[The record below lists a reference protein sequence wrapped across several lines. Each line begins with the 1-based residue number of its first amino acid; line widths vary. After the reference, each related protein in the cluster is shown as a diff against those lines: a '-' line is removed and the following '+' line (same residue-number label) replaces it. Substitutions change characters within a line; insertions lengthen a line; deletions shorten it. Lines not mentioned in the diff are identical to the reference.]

1 MRAEQSTV
9 AVGVFTDSMQARDAV
24 AALKEA
30 NFRSDQISLLAPNP
44 DETTA
49 AGAGLETSS
58 GEGAVAGALL
68 GGLFG
73 GLWGWFAG
81 FTALFIPGV
90 GPFLA
95 VGAFATALTG
105 AALGAGLGAIAG
117 ALIGLGVPKEEAEW
131 YEGELRGGRTL
142 VAVAAD
148 GRHGEAREL
157 LRRHGAYDIE
167 SRTIAPTTSAS
178 ELTDTRPAS
187 SQTIRPAA
195 STTLHPQDRPAE
207 PALGH
212 ATPASG
218 DAPIGAG
225 IAFGH
230 EDEPRQAPVPAQSPE
245 YPVAGGPVPSPLG
258 RTTDP
263 ATYAAGA
270 PQPPPSALPGRW
282 DDQAS
287 DYRQLWQQRPEAQ
300 RGRWEED
307 EPLYRYG
314 WESAASGRYRGRAWL
329 DAEPE
334 LRRDWEAH
342 YPQHPWDRV
351 ADSVRH
357 AWEHAMRSPAHR

>member
-1 MRAEQSTV
+1 MRAEQSSV
-9 AVGVFTDSMQARDAV
+9 AVGVFADPVQARDAV

-30 NFRSDQISLLAPNP
+30 GFRSDQVSLLLPNP
-44 DETTA
+44 DEA
-49 AGAGLETSS
+49 AATGAGLETSA
-58 GEGAVAGALL
+58 GEGAVAGAVL

-73 GLWGWFAG
+73 GLWGWLAG

-95 VGAFATALTG
+95 IGAFATALTG

-131 YEGELRGGRTL
+131 YEGELRSGRTL

-148 GRHGEAREL
+148 GRYSEARDL
-157 LRRHGAYDIE
+157 LRRHGAYDVE
-167 SRTIAPTTSAS
+167 TRAMAPSGMAP
-178 ELTDTRPAS
+178 ERGTDVARP
-187 SQTIRPAA
+187 T
-195 STTLHPQDRPAE
+195 TTLHAMDRPAE
-207 PALGH
+207 PAVGSS
-212 ATPASG
+212 TPASG

-230 EDEPRQAPVPAQSPE
+230 EDEPRLAPVPASSPE
-245 YPVAGGPVPSPLG
+245 YPVIGATPASPLG
-258 RTTDP
+258 RATDP

-270 PQPPPSALPGRW
+270 PEPPPSALPGRW
-282 DDQAS
+282 EDEES
-287 DYRQLWQQRPEAQ
+287 GYRGLWEQRPAAQ

-307 EPLYRYG
+307 EPVYRYG

-329 DAEPE
+329 DTEPE
-334 LRRDWEAH
+334 LRRDWEARH
-342 YPQHPWDRV
+342 PERPWDRV

-357 AWEHAMRSPAHR
+357 AWEHAMRSPTHR